1 MKDKISVEVSQA
13 KGCFVNQKVGTFEE
27 NLMND
32 SPEKEMKELMEE
44 IADDLEYGTNN
55 ENLERRKKPPDS
67 KSQRKILVLW
77 SGVIL
82 LLIVIIALLF
92 GGGKEMGTEKAVS
105 NKPRLDQ
112 IEERLRR
119 LEEMYERIDL
129 LEKQERRLQQSIAR
143 TDRSRQSLAERLD
156 SLFREVETLRKRQTP
171 ATARI
176 EPKSTIQE
184 KKVPEAKRQ
193 YHVVRS
199 GDSLYGI
206 ARKYSMSVEDLRRL
220 NNLRP
225 KQVIYPGQK
234 LLIVQGSRQ

>member
-1 MKDKISVEVSQA
+1 LQVKRRL
-13 KGCFVNQKVGTFEE
+13 VNQKVGAFKEK
-27 NLMND
+27 LMDD

-44 IADDLEYGTNN
+44 IADDFEYAANN
-55 ENLERRKKPPDS
+55 ENAERHKKPPDS

-92 GGGKEMGTEKAVS
+92 GGGKEVGTGKPIS
-105 NKPRLDQ
+105 IKPRLDQ
-112 IEERLRR
+112 IEERLQR
-119 LEEMYERIDL
+119 LEGMYEKIAL
-129 LEKQERRLQQSIAR
+129 LEKQERGLQQSIAR

-171 ATARI
+171 VAAKI
-176 EPKSTIQE
+176 EPKSTVQE
-184 KKVPEAKRQ
+184 KRVPEAKRQ
-193 YHVVRS
+193 YHVVLS

-206 ARKYSMSVEDLRRL
+206 ARKYSMSVDDLRRL

-234 LLIVQGSRQ
+234 LLIVQGSGQ

>member
-1 MKDKISVEVSQA
+1 MD
-13 KGCFVNQKVGTFEE
+13 
-27 NLMND
+27 D

-44 IADDLEYGTNN
+44 IADDFEYAANN
-55 ENLERRKKPPDS
+55 ENAERHKKPPDS

-92 GGGKEMGTEKAVS
+92 GGGKEVGTGKPIS
-105 NKPRLDQ
+105 IKPRLDQ
-112 IEERLRR
+112 IEERLQR
-119 LEEMYERIDL
+119 LEGMYEKIAL
-129 LEKQERRLQQSIAR
+129 LEKQERGLQQSIAR

-171 ATARI
+171 VAAKI
-176 EPKSTIQE
+176 EPKSTVQE
-184 KKVPEAKRQ
+184 KRVPEAKRQ
-193 YHVVRS
+193 YHVVLS

-206 ARKYSMSVEDLRRL
+206 ARKYSMSVDDLRRL

-234 LLIVQGSRQ
+234 LLIVQGSGQ

>member
-1 MKDKISVEVSQA
+1 LQVKRRL
-13 KGCFVNQKVGTFEE
+13 VNQKVGAFKEK
-27 NLMND
+27 LMDD

-44 IADDLEYGTNN
+44 IADDFEYAANN
-55 ENLERRKKPPDS
+55 ENAERHKKPPDS

-92 GGGKEMGTEKAVS
+92 GGGKEVGTG
-105 NKPRLDQ
+105 KPISIKPGLDQ
-112 IEERLRR
+112 IEERLQR
-119 LEEMYERIDL
+119 LEGMYEKIAL
-129 LEKQERRLQQSIAR
+129 LEKQERGLQQSIAR

-171 ATARI
+171 VAAKI
-176 EPKSTIQE
+176 EPKSTVQE
-184 KKVPEAKRQ
+184 KRVPEAKRQ
-193 YHVVRS
+193 YHVVLS

-206 ARKYSMSVEDLRRL
+206 ARKYSMSVDDLRRL

-234 LLIVQGSRQ
+234 LLIVQGSGQ